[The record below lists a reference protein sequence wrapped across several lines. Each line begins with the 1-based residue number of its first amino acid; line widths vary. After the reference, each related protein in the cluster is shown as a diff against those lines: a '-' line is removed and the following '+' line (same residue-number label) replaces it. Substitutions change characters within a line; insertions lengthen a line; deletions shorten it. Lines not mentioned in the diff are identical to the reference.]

1 MSFTYSNPNINVN
14 NANLVIVGAGNKL
27 RTPKVEFSDGTFLTS
42 GLGVTNNLELI
53 SSIGN
58 VTSNTLQFVNPRT
71 AFITAANSNVGIGLN
86 DPDRLL
92 HVGSRTTGGQ
102 IRLSTY
108 APNGSGLSSNYSVLS
123 VTGARTDLDG
133 TIGPVQSGDYLGQV
147 ALVGSYDNGYNEG
160 FQIRSEAKNDWTS
173 VPGRVCETV
182 FNQRIGDGVT
192 NSSLSEIMKIDS
204 RGYVGIGTST
214 PSSTVHIKSNATN
227 TALTLE
233 DAAGANGN
241 TVVTFLSSQ
250 HGVGRGANVN
260 LIFQEIPSGFGNC
273 FSIRR
278 VGSESGKINISMDDN
293 TTNILNIKNSNVGVG
308 TLSPFTR
315 LHVSGTTDNNSGECT
330 LRIED
335 TDPTVDSIKPK
346 LEFYGSGSSVYNI
359 SGDSQ
364 QSNERF
370 LLFSD
375 RNDSP
380 VMALNFDK
388 DLIKVD
394 GALPEDLG
402 LYNEGMQIRAT
413 SLSACKFSI
422 NCYDSTNGVGISNVG
437 GIVFRRLPTGTVND
451 QNSIDLLDGGGVSY
465 FDYIYSISGSVAR
478 RGMISTFRDGSG
490 IKHLFNTTEPGNNCF
505 VLRSSGKVGIG
516 GEPTNSY
523 EGLSIQGSNPSIR
536 FNSTSESAWNFI
548 EYSNV
553 NNGIEFSSGVN
564 HSGSSEYWAVCRN
577 SGTANLDTRDFIINS
592 AGRVSIKGKANG
604 YTTYADGDT
613 SALVIGRSSDGLHLD
628 NVNGV
633 NSLPTG
639 AGVFAD
645 FNDFGSL
652 MLKSRTQYN
661 NYNIRF
667 YTSSTANG
675 DSGPQE
681 RMRITQTGQVTLG
694 SVASGTDTSRLTIK
708 QSGISST
715 DGIYIERG
723 SERKGYF
730 IYMSG
735 NQDSLTFRRNNAGT
749 QSDVMSL
756 TREGQVWIGDNGGS
770 VGSNTGWVLN
780 GTGGG
785 GTAINFS
792 GTNEIFTFNQ
802 INTGATSQ
810 VDFRVADV
818 EKGRIEFTNS
828 GTTYNT
834 VSDYR
839 LKENVVELTEC
850 VNKVSMLSPKS
861 FNFISNPENT
871 LIGFIAHEVQEVIPQ
886 AVTGKKDDIKEDG
899 RPRYQ
904 GIDQSMIVPL
914 LVGAIKELKAE
925 IELLKVH
932 CHLV

>member
-182 FNQRIGDGVT
+182 FNQRIGDGVA

-250 HGVGRGANVN
+250 HGVGLGANVN

-315 LHVSGTTDNNSGECT
+315 LHVSGTTDNNPGECT

-451 QNSIDLLDGGGVSY
+451 QNGIDLLDGGGVSY

-505 VLRSSGKVGIG
+505 VLRSSGNVGIG
-516 GEPTNSY
+516 TDNSY
-523 EGLSIQGSNPSIR
+523 GKLSVVGDSSTVLNSFNIGTAATSNGVVSTVYNLNQTVGSYAGIR
-536 FNSTSESAWNFI
+536 LITKGSGASHWGIFNKSTGESAGNLVFCH
-548 EYSNV
+548 
-553 NNGIEFSSGVN
+553 GSG
-564 HSGSSEYWAVCRN
+564 
-577 SGTANLDTRDFIINS
+577 GTGF
-592 AGRVSIKGKANG
+592 
-604 YTTYADGDT
+604 
-613 SALVIGRSSDGLHLD
+613 
-628 NVNGV
+628 
-633 NSLPTG
+633 
-639 AGVFAD
+639 
-645 FNDFGSL
+645 
-652 MLKSRTQYN
+652 
-661 NYNIRF
+661 
-667 YTSSTANG
+667 
-675 DSGPQE
+675 E
-681 RMRITQTGQVTLG
+681 RMAITSGGIVTLG
-694 SVASGTDTSRLTIK
+694 TNANSADTSRLTIK
-708 QSGISST
+708 QSGFAIT

-730 IYMSG
+730 IYISG
-735 NQDSLTFRRNNAGT
+735 NSDALTFRRNDSGT

-756 TREGQVWIGDNGGS
+756 TRDGRVGIGNYNPADALDVYGGNIKQLNTNLDSASKYGQKIIHVGSAFDNPLVTIYTASSGFNAVAVLKITVYQTSFGSENVNIHVGYAKLMGQNATGSVSSMTVEYNGGI
-770 VGSNTGWVLN
+770 GSTGTLSWSGHVLRYQTN
-780 GTGGG
+780 RVSNYDSY
-785 GTAINFS
+785 AI
-792 GTNEIFTFNQ
+792 
-802 INTGATSQ
+802 
-810 VDFRVADV
+810 
-818 EKGRIEFTNS
+818 K
-828 GTTYNT
+828 
-834 VSDYR
+834 
-839 LKENVVELTEC
+839 VELAG
-850 VNKVSMLSPKS
+850 SLGSS
-861 FNFISNPENT
+861 F
-871 LIGFIAHEVQEVIPQ
+871 
-886 AVTGKKDDIKEDG
+886 
-899 RPRYQ
+899 
-904 GIDQSMIVPL
+904 
-914 LVGAIKELKAE
+914 
-925 IELLKVH
+925 
-932 CHLV
+932 

>member
-182 FNQRIGDGVT
+182 FNQRIGDGVA

-250 HGVGRGANVN
+250 HGVGLGANVN

-315 LHVSGTTDNNSGECT
+315 LHVSGTTDNNPGECT

-422 NCYDSTNGVGISNVG
+422 NCYDSTNDVGISNVG

-505 VLRSSGKVGIG
+505 VLRSSSNVGIG
-516 GEPTNSY
+516 TDNPLAKLQVNGNIRLYTTSGDGNELRGILNVGGAADPLSFTMYKADASTIGAFITADGTSYFNGGNISIGTVNSY
-523 EGLSIQGSNPSIR
+523 GKLTVLGDN
-536 FNSTSESAWNFI
+536 
-548 EYSNV
+548 SNV
-553 NNGIEFSSGVN
+553 LNSFNIGTATSNGVVSTVYN
-564 HSGSSEYWAVCRN
+564 TNQTVGSYAGIRLITRN
-577 SGTANLDTRDFIINS
+577 SGASLWGIFNKSTGES
-592 AGRVSIKGKANG
+592 AGN
-604 YTTYADGDT
+604 
-613 SALVIGRSSDGLHLD
+613 LVFCH
-628 NVNGV
+628 
-633 NSLPTG
+633 
-639 AGVFAD
+639 
-645 FNDFGSL
+645 GS
-652 MLKSRTQYN
+652 
-661 NYNIRF
+661 
-667 YTSSTANG
+667 G
-675 DSGPQE
+675 
-681 RMRITQTGQVTLG
+681 
-694 SVASGTDTSRLTIK
+694 GT
-708 QSGISST
+708 
-715 DGIYIERG
+715 G
-723 SERKGYF
+723 SERMA
-730 IYMSG
+730 ITSG
-735 NQDSLTFRRNNAGT
+735 
-749 QSDVMSL
+749 
-756 TREGQVWIGDNGGS
+756 GQVWIGDNGGS
-770 VGSNTGWVLN
+770 VASNPGWVLN

-818 EKGRIEFTNS
+818 EKGKIEFTNS

-834 VSDYR
+834 SSDYR